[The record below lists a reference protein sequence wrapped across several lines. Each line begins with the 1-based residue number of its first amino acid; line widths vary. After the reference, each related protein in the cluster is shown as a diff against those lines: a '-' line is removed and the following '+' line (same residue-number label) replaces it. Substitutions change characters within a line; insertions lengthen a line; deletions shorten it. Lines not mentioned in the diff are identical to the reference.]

1 MRYIIIALCLL
12 CASTGFAGSFGHVY
26 VLIEENREYA
36 TVVGDTVNAPWFN
49 SMIKRYGLATNAWA
63 DTHPSIG
70 NYFMLTTGQVFTN
83 NDSYT
88 GTFTADNIVRQ
99 CVASGITWRSYAEGY
114 ASGVSYADRHNVFV
128 FFSDVKNSAALQ
140 KNIVET
146 DSLAYDIAHH
156 RLPQIGFI
164 APNLIDDG
172 HDGTLAQADAWANAH
187 IGPLI
192 ASPEFQ
198 ADGVLIIT
206 WDEGV
211 NDNKYGGGQI
221 CTIVVSPAA
230 RAGYRSTRFY
240 QHESTLRFIMQ
251 AVGMSSFPG
260 AAASA
265 PDMSEFFP
273 AASIAPGTPPHGGS
287 FSLYQNY
294 PNPFN
299 PSTVIRY
306 HVPRAAHVKLT
317 LFDPLGREI
326 GILLDAAEQE
336 GDHEIRFDGAGH
348 ASGLYYCR
356 MQSGN
361 FSQTRSVT
369 LLK

>member
-1 MRYIIIALCLL
+1 
-12 CASTGFAGSFGHVY
+12 
-26 VLIEENREYA
+26 
-36 TVVGDTVNAPWFN
+36 
-49 SMIKRYGLATNAWA
+49 
-63 DTHPSIG
+63 
-70 NYFMLTTGQVFTN
+70 
-83 NDSYT
+83 
-88 GTFTADNIVRQ
+88 
-99 CVASGITWRSYAEGY
+99 VASGITWRSYAEGY

-128 FFSDVKNSAALQ
+128 FFSDVKNSSSLQ

-156 RLPQIGFI
+156 CLPQIGFI

-172 HDGTLAQADAWANAH
+172 HDGTLAQADSWANAH

-336 GDHEIRFDGAGH
+336 GDHDITFHGAAL

-361 FSQTRSVT
+361 FSQTRTVT